1 MTVSLI
7 TFPLPFAAPAATL
20 PTMSEFKF
28 SCPHCAQ
35 HLQGDERLGG
45 KQIQC
50 PACKHLIVIP
60 PSPSQQAGEKFT
72 PESGHT
78 WATYIP
84 RAPKPPVPEQPEG

>member
-1 MTVSLI
+1 MD
-7 TFPLPFAAPAATL
+7 FAASAATL
-20 PTMSEFKF
+20 PAMSEFKF
-28 SCPHCAQ
+28 SCPHCTQ

-60 PSPSQQAGEKFT
+60 PSPSQQAGAKFT

-78 WATYIP
+78 WATHIP
-84 RAPKPPVPEQPEG
+84 RQPKPPTPPASSE